1 MDQSLTS
8 KRVPH
13 GARARMLAILSVQR
27 IRIHFS
33 KDGAMRFTGNLD
45 LMRAWER
52 LLRRVELPVAYSKGY
67 SPHPRLNLAAALPLG
82 FTSDCEV
89 IDIWLEETV
98 PPDEIMAR
106 LLPAAPSGL
115 TVHAVRPVELEEKS
129 PQALLVS
136 TEYQV
141 MLEPRPELA
150 ERLEELM
157 AAPTLPRERRGKSYD
172 LRPLVERIWLDEKGI
187 RMRLAARPGKTGRPD
202 EVLLALGLDPLAL
215 QIHRT
220 QLFFQDP

>member
-1 MDQSLTS
+1 
-8 KRVPH
+8 
-13 GARARMLAILSVQR
+13 MLAILSVQR

-52 LLRRVELPVAYSKGY
+52 LLRRAEVPVAYSKGY

-136 TEYQV
+136 IEYQV